1 MNIVFLEAQSL
12 GEDMDL
18 TPFNELGNVTVYEV
32 DTPEKNAERLRDAD
46 IVVMNKIKMNEEL
59 LKDAHHLK
67 LICVTA
73 TGADCI
79 DLEYTTKRGI
89 AVSNVRGYSTEAVVQ
104 HTFAIFFYLWE
115 KLRWYDEYV
124 KSGAYAKARG
134 FGCYPELFHEL
145 SGRTWG
151 IVGLGNIGQRVAEVA
166 KCFGCEVIYYS
177 TSGKNEN
184 GQYQRVG
191 WEELLRRSDVV
202 SIHAPLNEKTK
213 GLMGREAFSSMKK
226 TAILLNLGRGAI
238 VDNLAL
244 TEALEQGDIAAAG
257 LDVLDREP
265 IAEDNPLNRIRDS
278 RKLLITPHIAWAAV
292 ESRQRCVR
300 EVYENIK
307 SFQQG
312 VVRNGL
318 RIR

>member
-1 MNIVFLEAQSL
+1 
-12 GEDMDL
+12 
-18 TPFNELGNVTVYEV
+18 
-32 DTPEKNAERLRDAD
+32 
-46 IVVMNKIKMNEEL
+46 
-59 LKDAHHLK
+59 
-67 LICVTA
+67 
-73 TGADCI
+73 
-79 DLEYTTKRGI
+79 
-89 AVSNVRGYSTEAVVQ
+89 
-104 HTFAIFFYLWE
+104 
-115 KLRWYDEYV
+115 
-124 KSGAYAKARG
+124 
-134 FGCYPELFHEL
+134 
-145 SGRTWG
+145 
-151 IVGLGNIGQRVAEVA
+151 
-166 KCFGCEVIYYS
+166 
-177 TSGKNEN
+177 
-184 GQYQRVG
+184 
-191 WEELLRRSDVV
+191 
-202 SIHAPLNEKTK
+202 
-213 GLMGREAFSSMKK
+213 MGREAFSSMKK

-318 RIR
+318 HIR